1 MLEAQDAGRFDAG
14 RACIPE
20 EQVKNSRAH
29 ALYDQM
35 QIEVLIDLLVCPVE
49 REGKDMLEVLPKIA
63 KTQASY
69 ATNKVLVLP
78 MNLTISVSYRCNSRC
93 KTCNVWQ
100 RPNDDFTIEEY
111 EKTFESIGRDAYWF
125 TFSGGEPTLRKDL
138 PEMVEAAYRHCRP
151 GIINIPTN
159 GIQDKIIPA
168 RIERVLQAAPTSEVI
183 INLSLDGVG
192 EKHDIVRGVKGNF
205 ERAMRTYAGLKALK
219 AHYKNF
225 TLGVHTVIS
234 NFNVDEF
241 EHIYAFVRDEL
252 KPDSFISEIA
262 EERVEL
268 DTVGM
273 GITPPIQKYQPVIE
287 RLQEGIRKAEFS
299 GVSRIT
305 QAFRDRYYD
314 IVKRTLVEH
323 RQVIPCLAGVASA
336 QIAPNGDVWTCCI
349 RAESVGNLREHGYDF
364 RSVWTTAHADELRR
378 SIKAGECYC
387 PLANASYTNMLC
399 HTPTLTSVALD
410 VAKGSVTS
418 ALSSKTSGTSARLRS
433 LPVINAADEAR
444 LSNGH
449 TNGHKANTEVE
460 AKV

>member
-1 MLEAQDAGRFDAG
+1 
-14 RACIPE
+14 
-20 EQVKNSRAH
+20 V
-29 ALYDQM
+29 
-35 QIEVLIDLLVCPVE
+35 
-49 REGKDMLEVLPKIA
+49 LEVLPKIA
-63 KTQASY
+63 KMQASY
-69 ATNKVLVLP
+69 ALGKPLALP

-111 EKTFESIGRDAYWF
+111 EKTFESVGHAAYWF

-151 GIINIPTN
+151 GVINIPTN
-159 GIQDKIIPA
+159 GIQDKIIPE
-168 RIERVLQAAPTSEVI
+168 RVERVLQAAPGSEVI

-192 EKHDIVRGVKGNF
+192 VKHDIVRGVKGNF

-219 AHYKNF
+219 GRYKNF

-241 EHIYAFVRDEL
+241 ENIYAFVRDEL

-287 RLQEGIRKAEFS
+287 RLQEGIHKAEF
-299 GVSRIT
+299 GDVTRITPRIT

-314 IVKRTLVEH
+314 IVKRTLVEK
-323 RQVIPCLAGVASA
+323 RQIIPCLAGVASA

-349 RAESVGNLREHGYDF
+349 RAESVGNLRQHNYDF
-364 RSVWTTAHADELRR
+364 KSVWTTPKADELRR

-399 HTPTLTSVALD
+399 HVPTLTSVALE
-410 VAKGSVTS
+410 VGRGSIAQAFSSGNRGKSAK
-418 ALSSKTSGTSARLRS
+418 LRN
-433 LPVINAADEAR
+433 LPVLNVVDNAPISN
-444 LSNGH
+444 SNGH
-449 TNGHKANTEVE
+449 ASDDSIE
-460 AKV
+460 ATAQK

>member
-1 MLEAQDAGRFDAG
+1 
-14 RACIPE
+14 
-20 EQVKNSRAH
+20 
-29 ALYDQM
+29 
-35 QIEVLIDLLVCPVE
+35 
-49 REGKDMLEVLPKIA
+49 MLEVLPKIA
-63 KTQASY
+63 KLQASY
-69 ATNKVLVLP
+69 ALGKPLALP

-100 RPNDDFTIEEY
+100 RPNDDFTLEEY
-111 EKTFESIGRDAYWF
+111 DKTFASIGRDAYWF

-159 GIQDKIIPA
+159 GIQDKVIPG
-168 RIERVLQAAPTSEVI
+168 RIERVLQAAPTSDVI
-183 INLSLDGVG
+183 INLSLDGIG

-219 AHYKNF
+219 GSYKNF

-234 NFNVDEF
+234 NFNIDEF
-241 EHIYAFVRDEL
+241 ENIYHFVREEMQ
-252 KPDSFISEIA
+252 PDSFISEIA

-287 RLQEGIRKAEFS
+287 RLQGDIRKAEFN

-364 RSVWTTAHADELRR
+364 RSVWTTAHGDEVRK

-399 HTPTLTSVALD
+399 HAPTVVGVAASVGKATL
-410 VAKGSVTS
+410 AA
-418 ALSSKTSGTSARLRS
+418 ALSPRNSGKSARLRN
-433 LPVINAADEAR
+433 LPVVDAADEVGVVNSR
-444 LSNGH
+444 R
-449 TNGHKANTEVE
+449 
-460 AKV
+460 

>member
-1 MLEAQDAGRFDAG
+1 
-14 RACIPE
+14 
-20 EQVKNSRAH
+20 
-29 ALYDQM
+29 
-35 QIEVLIDLLVCPVE
+35 
-49 REGKDMLEVLPKIA
+49 MLEVLPKIA
-63 KTQASY
+63 KMQASY
-69 ATNKVLVLP
+69 ALGKPVALP

-100 RPNDDFTIEEY
+100 RPNDDFTLEEY
-111 EKTFESIGRDAYWF
+111 DKTFASIGRAAYWF
-125 TFSGGEPTLRKDL
+125 TFSGREPTLRKDL
-138 PEMVEAAYRHCRP
+138 PEMVELAYRHCRP

-159 GIQDKIIPA
+159 GIQDKIIPG
-168 RIERVLQAAPTSEVI
+168 RIERVLQAASSSEVI
-183 INLSLDGVG
+183 VNLSLDGVG

-219 AHYKNF
+219 GRYKNF

-241 EHIYAFVRDEL
+241 EHIYNFVRDEM

-287 RLQEGIRKAEFS
+287 RLQEGIRQAEFN

-314 IVKRTLVEH
+314 IVKRTLVEK
-323 RQVIPCLAGVASA
+323 RQIIPCLAGVASA

-349 RAESVGNLREHGYDF
+349 RAESVGNLREHNYDF
-364 RSVWTTAHADELRR
+364 AATWRTARAGELRR

-399 HTPTLTSVALD
+399 HPPTLASVGLD
-410 VAKGSVTS
+410 VGKATAIT
-418 ALSSKTSGTSARLRS
+418 ALSPSLRSKSTRLRN
-433 LPVINAADEAR
+433 LPVINTADE
-444 LSNGH
+444 L
-449 TNGHKANTEVE
+449 
-460 AKV
+460 

>member
-1 MLEAQDAGRFDAG
+1 
-14 RACIPE
+14 
-20 EQVKNSRAH
+20 
-29 ALYDQM
+29 
-35 QIEVLIDLLVCPVE
+35 
-49 REGKDMLEVLPKIA
+49 MLEVLPKIA
-63 KTQASY
+63 KMQASY
-69 ATNKVLVLP
+69 ALGKPLALP

-111 EKTFESIGRDAYWF
+111 EKTFESVGHAAYWF

-138 PEMVEAAYRHCRP
+138 PEMVGAAYRHCRP
-151 GIINIPTN
+151 GVINIPTN
-159 GIQDKIIPA
+159 GIQDKIIPE
-168 RIERVLQAAPTSEVI
+168 RVERVLQAAPGSEVI

-192 EKHDIVRGVKGNF
+192 VKHDIVRGVKGNF

-219 AHYKNF
+219 GRYKNF

-241 EHIYAFVRDEL
+241 ENIYAFVRDEL

-287 RLQEGIRKAEFS
+287 RLQEGIHKAEF
-299 GVSRIT
+299 GDVTRITPRIT
-305 QAFRDRYYD
+305 QAFRDRYYN
-314 IVKRTLVEH
+314 IVKRTLVEK
-323 RQVIPCLAGVASA
+323 RQIIPCLAGVASA

-349 RAESVGNLREHGYDF
+349 RAESVGNLRQHNYDF
-364 RSVWTTAHADELRR
+364 KSVWTTSKADELRR

-399 HTPTLTSVALD
+399 HVPTMTSVALE
-410 VAKGSVTS
+410 VGKGSVAKAFSSSNRGKS
-418 ALSSKTSGTSARLRS
+418 AKLRE
-433 LPVINAADEAR
+433 LPVINASAEAASHNGNGKATKMR
-444 LSNGH
+444 ELPVINVTDDAPASSNGH
-449 TNGHKANTEVE
+449 VS
-460 AKV
+460 

>member
-1 MLEAQDAGRFDAG
+1 
-14 RACIPE
+14 
-20 EQVKNSRAH
+20 
-29 ALYDQM
+29 
-35 QIEVLIDLLVCPVE
+35 
-49 REGKDMLEVLPKIA
+49 MLEVLPKIA
-63 KTQASY
+63 KMQASY
-69 ATNKVLVLP
+69 ALGKPLALP

-100 RPNDDFTIEEY
+100 RPNDDFTLDEY
-111 EKTFESIGRDAYWF
+111 EKTFASIGRDAYWF

-138 PEMVEAAYRHCRP
+138 PEMVGAAYRHCRP

-159 GIQDKIIPA
+159 GIQDKLIPA
-168 RIERVLQAAPTSEVI
+168 RIERVLQAAPGSEVI

-219 AHYKNF
+219 AHYTNF
-225 TLGVHTVIS
+225 TLRVHTVIS

-273 GITPPIQKYQPVIE
+273 GITPPIQRYQPVIE
-287 RLQEGIRKAEFS
+287 RLQEGIHKAEFN

-314 IVKRTLVEH
+314 IVKRTLAEK
-323 RQVIPCLAGVASA
+323 RQIIPCLAGVASA

-349 RAESVGNLREHGYDF
+349 RAESVGNLREHDYNF
-364 RSVWTTAHADELRR
+364 KAAWTTIKANELRR

-399 HTPTLTSVALD
+399 HMPTLAGVAAD
-410 VAKGSVTS
+410 VGRETVAATLSPGNFGNSAKRRG
-418 ALSSKTSGTSARLRS
+418 
-433 LPVINAADEAR
+433 LPVINTTGDAYGP
-444 LSNGH
+444 NG
-449 TNGHKANTEVE
+449 NGGIDAHKA
-460 AKV
+460 

>member
-1 MLEAQDAGRFDAG
+1 
-14 RACIPE
+14 
-20 EQVKNSRAH
+20 V
-29 ALYDQM
+29 
-35 QIEVLIDLLVCPVE
+35 
-49 REGKDMLEVLPKIA
+49 LEVIAKIA
-63 KTQASY
+63 KMQASY
-69 ATNKVLVLP
+69 ALGKPLALP

-100 RPNDDFTIEEY
+100 RPNDDFTLEEY
-111 EKTFESIGRDAYWF
+111 DKTFASIGRDAYWF

-168 RIERVLQAAPTSEVI
+168 RIERVLQAAPGSEVI
-183 INLSLDGVG
+183 LNLSLDGVG
-192 EKHDIVRGVKGNF
+192 DKHDLVRGVKGNF
-205 ERAMRTYAGLKALK
+205 ARAMRTYAGLKALK
-219 AHYKNF
+219 GRYKNF

-234 NFNVDEF
+234 TFNVDEF
-241 EHIYAFVRDEL
+241 EHIYNFVRDEL

-287 RLQEGIRKAEFS
+287 RLQEGIRNAEFT

-314 IVKRTLVEH
+314 LVKRTLVEK
-323 RQVIPCLAGVASA
+323 RQIIPCLAGVASA

-349 RAESVGNLREHGYDF
+349 RAEAVGNLREHGYDF

-410 VAKGSVTS
+410 VAKGAVTS
-418 ALSSKTSGTSARLRS
+418 ALSSHQHSTSAKLRS
-433 LPVINAADEAR
+433 LPVITAADQAR
-444 LSNGH
+444 LSPGQTNGH
-449 TNGHKANTEVE
+449 TADAEVKI
-460 AKV
+460 KV

>member
-1 MLEAQDAGRFDAG
+1 
-14 RACIPE
+14 
-20 EQVKNSRAH
+20 
-29 ALYDQM
+29 
-35 QIEVLIDLLVCPVE
+35 
-49 REGKDMLEVLPKIA
+49 MLEVLPKIA
-63 KTQASY
+63 KMQASY
-69 ATNKVLVLP
+69 ALGKPLALP

-111 EKTFESIGRDAYWF
+111 EKTFESIGRAAYWF

-138 PEMVEAAYRHCRP
+138 PEMIGAAYRHCRP

-168 RIERVLQAAPTSEVI
+168 RIEKVLQAAPTSEVI
-183 INLSLDGVG
+183 VNLSLDGIG
-192 EKHDIVRGVKGNF
+192 DKHDIVRGVKGNF
-205 ERAMRTYAGLKALK
+205 ERSMRTYAGLKALK
-219 AHYKNF
+219 ERYKNF

-241 EHIYAFVRDEL
+241 ENIYEFVRDEL

-273 GITPPIQKYQPVIE
+273 GITPPIHKYQPVIE
-287 RLQEGIRKAEFS
+287 RLQEGIRKAEFN

-314 IVKRTLVEH
+314 IVKKTLVEQ
-323 RQVIPCLAGVASA
+323 RQVIPCMAGVASA

-349 RAESVGNLREHGYDF
+349 RAESVGNLRDFNYDF
-364 RSVWTTAHADELRR
+364 GATWRTVKADDLRR
-378 SIKAGECYC
+378 SIKAGECHC

-399 HTPTLTSVALD
+399 HTPTLTSVGID
-410 VAKGSVTS
+410 VAKGVAGGATAALNES
-418 ALSSKTSGTSARLRS
+418 ATRRGRSAHLRT
-433 LPVINAADEAR
+433 LPVINADSASVAMPKENLLEGAGTAAPTVAGHEILPIRKEEA
-444 LSNGH
+444 S
-449 TNGHKANTEVE
+449 
-460 AKV
+460 

>member
-1 MLEAQDAGRFDAG
+1 
-14 RACIPE
+14 
-20 EQVKNSRAH
+20 V
-29 ALYDQM
+29 
-35 QIEVLIDLLVCPVE
+35 
-49 REGKDMLEVLPKIA
+49 LEVLPKIA
-63 KTQASY
+63 QMQASY
-69 ATNKVLVLP
+69 ALGKPLALP
-78 MNLTISVSYRCNSRC
+78 LNLTISVSYRCNSRC

-111 EKTFESIGRDAYWF
+111 DKTFASIGRAAYWF

-138 PEMVEAAYRHCRP
+138 PEMVESAYRHCRP

-168 RIERVLQAAPTSEVI
+168 RIERVLQAAPTSDVI
-183 INLSLDGVG
+183 VNLSLDGVG

-219 AHYKNF
+219 GRYKNF

-234 NFNVDEF
+234 NFNIDEF
-241 EHIYAFVRDEL
+241 ENIYNFVRNEL

-287 RLQEGIRKAEFS
+287 RLQDGIRKAEFN

-314 IVKRTLVEH
+314 IVKRTLVEK
-323 RQVIPCLAGVASA
+323 RQIIPCLAGVASA

-349 RAESVGNLREHGYDF
+349 RAESVGNLREHDYDF
-364 RSVWTTAHADELRR
+364 GSTWRTAKADVLRR

-399 HTPTLTSVALD
+399 HTPTLASVAIE
-410 VAKGSVTS
+410 VGKGAAFSMFTANNQGKSAK
-418 ALSSKTSGTSARLRS
+418 LRS

-444 LSNGH
+444 
-449 TNGHKANTEVE
+449 TAQDEKKEEIE
-460 AKV
+460 AVI

>member
-1 MLEAQDAGRFDAG
+1 M
-14 RACIPE
+14 I
-20 EQVKNSRAH
+20 
-29 ALYDQM
+29 
-35 QIEVLIDLLVCPVE
+35 
-49 REGKDMLEVLPKIA
+49 LEVLPKIA
-63 KTQASY
+63 KMQASY
-69 ATNKVLVLP
+69 VLGKPLALP

-111 EKTFESIGRDAYWF
+111 NKTFESIGHAAYWF

-159 GIQDKIIPA
+159 GIQDKIIPG

-183 INLSLDGVG
+183 INLSLDGIG

-219 AHYKNF
+219 GRYKNF

-241 EHIYAFVRDEL
+241 DNIYHYVHDVL

-273 GITPPIQKYQPVIE
+273 GITPPLQKYQPVIE
-287 RLQEGIRKAEFS
+287 RLQADIRASEFN

-305 QAFRDRYYD
+305 QSFRDRYYD
-314 IVKRTLVEH
+314 IVKRTLVEK
-323 RQVIPCLAGVASA
+323 RQIIPCLAGIASA

-349 RAESVGNLREHGYDF
+349 RAESVGNLRDHNYDF
-364 RSVWTTAHADELRR
+364 GATWRTTKADELRR

-399 HTPTLTSVALD
+399 HVPTLTSVALE
-410 VAKGSVTS
+410 VGKGTTAAV
-418 ALSSKTSGTSARLRS
+418 LSPSNKGKSNKLRN
-433 LPVINAADEAR
+433 LPVINASDEAR
-444 LSNGH
+444 MYGSNGNGSNGH
-449 TNGHKANTEVE
+449 NGHKVDSEIEVK
-460 AKV
+460 A

>member
-1 MLEAQDAGRFDAG
+1 
-14 RACIPE
+14 
-20 EQVKNSRAH
+20 
-29 ALYDQM
+29 
-35 QIEVLIDLLVCPVE
+35 
-49 REGKDMLEVLPKIA
+49 MLEVLPKIA
-63 KTQASY
+63 KMQASY
-69 ATNKVLVLP
+69 ALGKPLALP

-100 RPNDDFTIEEY
+100 RPNDDFSIEEY
-111 EKTFESIGRDAYWF
+111 DKTFASIGRDAYWF

-138 PEMVEAAYRHCRP
+138 PEMVAAAYRHCRP

-159 GIQDKIIPA
+159 GIQDKIIPE
-168 RIERVLQAAPTSEVI
+168 RIERVLQAAPTSDVI

-192 EKHDIVRGVKGNF
+192 VKHDIVRGVKGNF

-219 AHYKNF
+219 DCYKNL

-241 EHIYAFVRDEL
+241 ENIYQFVRDEL

-273 GITPPIQKYQPVIE
+273 GITPPLQKYQPVIE
-287 RLQEGIRKAEFS
+287 RLQEGIRKAEFN

-314 IVKRTLVEH
+314 IVKRTLVEKH
-323 RQVIPCLAGVASA
+323 QVIPCLAGVASA

-349 RAESVGNLREHGYDF
+349 RAEAVGNLREHNYDF
-364 RSVWTTAHADELRR
+364 RSVWTTTKADELRR

-399 HTPTLTSVALD
+399 HIPTAAGVAID
-410 VAKGSVTS
+410 VARGAIAE
-418 ALSSKTSGTSARLRS
+418 ALSPGNRGKSARPRDLS
-433 LPVINAADEAR
+433 VIN
-444 LSNGH
+444 
-449 TNGHKANTEVE
+449 EV
-460 AKV
+460 

>member
-1 MLEAQDAGRFDAG
+1 
-14 RACIPE
+14 
-20 EQVKNSRAH
+20 
-29 ALYDQM
+29 
-35 QIEVLIDLLVCPVE
+35 
-49 REGKDMLEVLPKIA
+49 MLEVLPKIA
-63 KTQASY
+63 KMQASY
-69 ATNKVLVLP
+69 ALGKPLALP

-111 EKTFESIGRDAYWF
+111 DKTFASIGRDAYWF

-159 GIQDKIIPA
+159 GIQDKIIPD
-168 RIERVLQAAPTSEVI
+168 RIERVLKAAPTSDVI
-183 INLSLDGVG
+183 VNLSLDGVG
-192 EKHDIVRGVKGNF
+192 VKHDIVRGVKGNF

-219 AHYKNF
+219 GRYKNF

-241 EHIYAFVRDEL
+241 ENIYAFVRDEL

-287 RLQEGIRKAEFS
+287 RLQEGIRKAEFN

-314 IVKRTLVEH
+314 IVKRTLVEK
-323 RQVIPCLAGVASA
+323 RQIIPCLAGVASA

-349 RAESVGNLREHGYDF
+349 RAESVGNLREHNYDF
-364 RSVWTTAHADELRR
+364 RSTWTTVKADELRR

-399 HTPTLTSVALD
+399 HVPTLTSVAID
-410 VAKGSVTS
+410 VAKGTAGAVIE
-418 ALSSKTSGTSARLRS
+418 SKLGGKSARLRE

-444 LSNGH
+444 IYNGGNGNGKAATFLPVINMAVDASLSNG
-449 TNGHKANTEVE
+449 NGHHSDDNVE
-460 AKV
+460 ANA

>member
-1 MLEAQDAGRFDAG
+1 
-14 RACIPE
+14 
-20 EQVKNSRAH
+20 
-29 ALYDQM
+29 
-35 QIEVLIDLLVCPVE
+35 
-49 REGKDMLEVLPKIA
+49 
-63 KTQASY
+63 
-69 ATNKVLVLP
+69 

-100 RPNDDFTIEEY
+100 RPNDDFTLEEY
-111 EKTFESIGRDAYWF
+111 DKTFASIGRDAYWF

-138 PEMVEAAYRHCRP
+138 PAMVEAAYRHCRP

-168 RIERVLQAAPTSEVI
+168 RIEQVLQAAPTSEVI
-183 INLSLDGVG
+183 VNLSLDGVG
-192 EKHDIVRGVKGNF
+192 VKHDIVRGVKGNF

-219 AHYKNF
+219 GRYKNF

-234 NFNVDEF
+234 NFNIDEF
-241 EHIYAFVRDEL
+241 EDIYAFVRDGL
-252 KPDSFISEIA
+252 RPDSFISEIA

-273 GITPPIQKYQPVIE
+273 GITPPIGKYQPVIE
-287 RLQEGIRKAEFS
+287 RLQEGIRKAEFN

-314 IVKRTLVEH
+314 IVKRTLVEK
-323 RQVIPCLAGVASA
+323 RQVIPCLAGIASA

-364 RSVWTTAHADELRR
+364 RATWNTARASELRR

-399 HTPTLTSVALD
+399 HAPTVAGVAASVGKAT
-410 VAKGSVTS
+410 VAA
-418 ALSSKTSGTSARLRS
+418 ALSPRNSGKSARLRN
-433 LPVINAADEAR
+433 LPVVDAADEVGVVNSR
-444 LSNGH
+444 R
-449 TNGHKANTEVE
+449 
-460 AKV
+460 

>member
-1 MLEAQDAGRFDAG
+1 LKGR
-14 RACIPE
+14 E
-20 EQVKNSRAH
+20 
-29 ALYDQM
+29 
-35 QIEVLIDLLVCPVE
+35 
-49 REGKDMLEVLPKIA
+49 KDVLEVLPKIA
-63 KTQASY
+63 KMKASY
-69 ATNKVLVLP
+69 TLGKPLALP

-111 EKTFESIGRDAYWF
+111 DKTFASIGRDAYWF

-138 PEMVEAAYRHCRP
+138 PDMVAAAYRHCRP

-159 GIQDKIIPA
+159 GIQDKIIPG
-168 RIERVLQAAPTSEVI
+168 RIEQVLLAAPTSDVI
-183 INLSLDGVG
+183 VNLSLDGVG

-219 AHYKNF
+219 GRYKNF

-241 EHIYAFVRDEL
+241 ENIYTFVRDEL

-287 RLQEGIRKAEFS
+287 RLQEGIRKAEFN

-314 IVKRTLVEH
+314 IVKRTLVEK
-323 RQVIPCLAGVASA
+323 RQVIPCLAGIASA

-349 RAESVGNLREHGYDF
+349 RAESVGNLRDHNYDF
-364 RSVWTTAHADELRR
+364 AATWRTVKANELRK

-399 HTPTLTSVALD
+399 HIPTLADVAVE
-410 VAKGSVTS
+410 VAKGAVT
-418 ALSSKTSGTSARLRS
+418 ATLSSDHRGKSAKLRT
-433 LPVINAADEAR
+433 LPVINAVDETHMSNGNGK
-444 LSNGH
+444 SNGH
-449 TNGHKANTEVE
+449 KVVTEVE
-460 AKV
+460 LKA